1 MAEYATLARPYGNA
15 VFSFAKAAAA
25 LPRWSHLLELL
36 SAALAEP
43 EVRTLV
49 ESPDLTAERK
59 AERLAALC
67 GDAMDAAGERF
78 LQALARNGRLPLLAE
93 IRRHFDELKALEERV
108 LEVEV
113 RSALPLTDA
122 QAEELKAALKSRF
135 DKEVHLSSQ
144 VEAGLIGG
152 AVIRAGDQV
161 MDGSMRGR
169 LERLGEALA
178 QV

>member
-15 VFSFAKAAAA
+15 VFTFAKSAGA
-25 LPRWSHLLELL
+25 LPRWSRLLGML

-43 EVRTLV
+43 EVRVLV
-49 ESPDLTAERK
+49 ESPDLPAAHK
-59 AERLAALC
+59 AERLAALF
-67 GDAMDAAGERF
+67 GDDVDAAGKRF

-93 IRRHFDELKALEERV
+93 VRRHFEELKAQEEQV

-113 RSALPLTDA
+113 CSALPLTDA
-122 QAEELKAALKSRF
+122 QTEELKAALKSRF
-135 DKEVHLSSQ
+135 NKEVHLSSE

-152 AVIRAGDQV
+152 AVIRAGDKV
-161 MDGSMRGR
+161 IDGSMRGR
-169 LERLGEALA
+169 LDGLGEALA

>member
-15 VFSFAKAAAA
+15 IFSFAKSADA
-25 LPRWSHLLELL
+25 LPRWSHLLGLL

-43 EVRTLV
+43 AVRTLV
-49 ESPDLTAERK
+49 ESPDLAAGRK

-67 GDAMDAAGERF
+67 GDAVDAAGERF
-78 LQALARNGRLPLLAE
+78 LQALASNGRLPLLAE
-93 IRRHFDELKALEERV
+93 IQRRFDELRAQEERV

-122 QAEELKAALKSRF
+122 QAEELKTALKSRF

-144 VEAGLIGG
+144 VEADLIGG
-152 AVIRAGDQV
+152 AVIRAGDKV
-161 MDGSMRGR
+161 IDGSMRGR

>member
-15 VFSFAKAAAA
+15 VFTFAKSAGA
-25 LPRWSHLLELL
+25 LPRWSRLLGMF

-43 EVRTLV
+43 AVRVLV
-49 ESPDLTAERK
+49 ESPDLPATHK
-59 AERLAALC
+59 AERLAALF
-67 GDAMDAAGERF
+67 GDDVDAAGKRF

-93 IRRHFDELKALEERV
+93 VRRHFEELKAQEEQV

-113 RSALPLTDA
+113 YSALPLTDA
-122 QAEELKAALKSRF
+122 QTEELEAALKSRF
-135 DKEVHLSSQ
+135 NKEVHLLSK

-152 AVIRAGDQV
+152 AVIRAGDKV
-161 MDGSMRGR
+161 IDGSMRGR
-169 LERLGEALA
+169 LDGLGEALA

>member
-15 VFSFAKAAAA
+15 VFAFAKSADA
-25 LPRWSHLLELL
+25 LPRWSRLLGTL

-43 EVRTLV
+43 EVRVLV
-49 ESPDLTAERK
+49 ESPDLPAAQK

-67 GDAMDAAGERF
+67 GEVVDAAGKRF

-93 IRRHFDELKALEERV
+93 VRRHFEELKAQEERV

-122 QAEELKAALKSRF
+122 QAEELKAAMKARF
-135 DKEVHLSSQ
+135 NKQVRLSSEVQ
-144 VEAGLIGG
+144 AGLIGG
-152 AVIRAGDQV
+152 AVIRAGDKV
-161 MDGSMRGR
+161 IDGSVRGR
-169 LERLGEALA
+169 LDGLGEALA